1 MRSGSA
7 RRCASC
13 SNRRTG
19 GRRSRCSRP
28 PERSMSEPVVVEKF
42 AVGQAVRR
50 IEDQRLLQGLGRY
63 SDDVNLPRQAYAA
76 VVRST
81 HAHARIARVDVS
93 AARAAPGVLAALT
106 GADVAADGLGN
117 MPTDGTRKR
126 GDGSPGF
133 RTPRPA
139 LLGDRVRHVG
149 DPVALVVADTR
160 ERAADAAA
168 LMRVEYEPLPAV
180 TATAHAV
187 RPGSPAVWDEAPD
200 NVAFVWEAGIR
211 DAVDRAF
218 AGAAHVTRLDFVVS
232 RVAAAPLEPRAAVGE
247 YDRRTGRYT
256 LYTGIQGPHGSRALL
271 ADIFKVPQSH
281 MRVVTGEVGGSFGMR
296 SGLYPEMV
304 LVLWAARR
312 LGRPVKWTSDR
323 REGFV
328 TDEHGRDNLSTAEL
342 ALDANGRFLALRVA
356 INLNVGAYLTPRSAG
371 PGTNNVGG
379 IAGIYTTPAIHVQTT
394 GVFSNTTPTGP
405 YRGAGRPEAT
415 YAIERVIDVAAME
428 LRIDPIELRRR
439 NLIPSSAMP
448 FKTGLVFTY
457 DCGEFARGMDMALGL
472 ADRAGFEKRRA
483 EARQRGKLR
492 GLGIANPIEVAGGP
506 YTAMNPDTAELRV
519 NADGPVSLFAGS
531 TSMGQGNETAFAQI
545 VSEKLG
551 VPPERI
557 QVFWGDSDLL
567 GAGRGNG
574 GSGALT
580 VGGSAVTRATEKI
593 VERGR
598 KIAARLLEA
607 APEDVVHQ
615 DGKFTVKGTD
625 KGVSLANV
633 ARAAYVPRQLPQGM
647 EPGFSEEASFTPSA
661 VTFPNGSQICEVE
674 IDEDTGAVRVVRHT
688 VVDDVGRM
696 VNPMLVKGQI
706 HGGVVQGLGQGLYEE
721 LSYDP
726 ATGQL
731 LAGSFMDYA
740 MPRADDMP
748 AFDVDSHEVPTAVN
762 PLGAKGVGEAGTVG
776 ALPALLNAV
785 NDALAPLGVRHLD
798 MPVTAERV
806 WRAIQDAKARR

>member
-1 MRSGSA
+1 M
-7 RRCASC
+7 
-13 SNRRTG
+13 SN
-19 GRRSRCSRP
+19 
-28 PERSMSEPVVVEKF
+28 PVTVEKF
-42 AVGQAVRR
+42 AIGQSVRR
-50 IEDQRLLQGLGRY
+50 VEDPRLLQGFGRY
-63 SDDVNLPRQAYAA
+63 SDDVNLPHQAYAV
-76 VVRST
+76 VVRSP
-81 HAHARIARVDVS
+81 HAHAGLRSIDTA
-93 AARAAPGVLAALT
+93 AARNAAGVLAVLT
-106 GADVAADGLGN
+106 GADLAADGLGDL
-117 MPTDGTRKR
+117 PTDKSRKR
-126 GDGSPGF
+126 RDGSPAF
-133 RTPRPA
+133 TTPRPA
-139 LLGDRVRHVG
+139 LIRDRVRHVG
-149 DPVALVVADTR
+149 DPVALVVADTM
-160 ERAADAAA
+160 ERAVDAAELVA
-168 LMRVEYEPLPAV
+168 VDYEALPAV
-180 TATAHAV
+180 AATADAV
-187 RPGSPAVWDEAPD
+187 RPGAPAVWAQAPD
-200 NVAFVWEAGIR
+200 NVAFVWEAGNK
-211 DAVDRAF
+211 D
-218 AGAAHVTRLDFVVS
+218 GAARGLAAAAYVVRLDFVVS
-232 RVAAAPLEPRAAVGE
+232 RVAAAPMEPRGAVGE
-247 YDRRTGRYT
+247 WDRRTGRYT
-256 LYTGIQGPHGSRALL
+256 LHTGIQAPHGLRTLL
-271 ADIFKVPQSH
+271 ADQVLKVPHSH
-281 MRVVTGEVGGSFGMR
+281 LRVITGEVGGSFGMK
-296 SGLYPEMV
+296 SGVYPEVV
-304 LVLWAARR
+304 LVLWAAKR

-328 TDEHGRDNLSTAEL
+328 TDEHGRDNVSTAEL
-342 ALDANGRFLALRVA
+342 GLDANGKFLALRVA
-356 INLNVGAYLTPRSAG
+356 ISLNIGAYLTPRSAG

-379 IAGIYTTPAIHVQTT
+379 LAGVYTTPAIHVQTT

-415 YAIERVIDVAAME
+415 YAIERVIDVAARE
-428 LRIDPIELRRR
+428 LKIDPIELRRR

-457 DCGEFARGMDMALGL
+457 DCGEFGRGMDLALGL
-472 ADRAGFEKRRA
+472 ADRAGFGKRRA
-483 EARQRGKLR
+483 EAQRHGKLR

-519 NADGPVSLFAGS
+519 NADGSVSLFAGS

-545 VSEKLG
+545 VSDKLG

-567 GAGRGNG
+567 GNGRGNG

-580 VGGSAVTRATEKI
+580 VGGSAVTRATEKVI
-593 VERGR
+593 ERGR
-598 KIAARLLEA
+598 RIAARLLEA
-607 APEDVVHQ
+607 APDDVIHQ

-625 KGVSLANV
+625 KGVTFANV

-674 IDEDTGAVRVVRHT
+674 IDQETGAVRVVRHT

-721 LSYDP
+721 LTYDP

-748 AFDVDSHEVPTAVN
+748 NFDVDSHEVPTAVN

-798 MPVTAERV
+798 MPVTPERV